1 MAIYNFIK
9 YMKIKP
15 SQGKNQIITAPKF
28 YIKTLGCKVNQY
40 DSNKLRM
47 LLRRAGFIESQAG
60 ADLLILNTCAVTLSA
75 ISKDRQALKVLR
87 AGSPRAKLVVMGC
100 WPQTYK
106 PALPVD
112 LVWGTGNL
120 EQLAVTIKEKF
131 NFSLVPNLESGFASS
146 DRSRYFLKVGDGC
159 NQFCSYCII
168 PFARGRI
175 KSRPIKELL
184 AEITEAVSHGF
195 KEIILSGIHLGR
207 YGEDFKGQGVN
218 LVALLESIIKIPGL
232 GRVRLSSIE
241 INELS
246 DELINFI
253 KNNNKICRHLHI
265 SLQSGSDKILGLM
278 KRPYTADYFRKKVEA
293 IKKLIPEM
301 ALSTDIIVGFPSET
315 KKDFLASY
323 FLAKDLAFSKIHV
336 FSFSAHPQTAA
347 FKLRPRVP
355 QAEIKDRSTKLR
367 QLSLKLEKKYKSM
380 ILKKYKGKSLA
391 VIIDHKNRGKTEFH
405 FDLDL
410 KGRQAKVGSL
420 VTIDL

>member
-1 MAIYNFIK
+1 
-9 YMKIKP
+9 MKIKP

-323 FLAKDLAFSKIHV
+323 FLAKDLTGHDDILIQIIFFDRI
-336 FSFSAHPQTAA
+336 FN
-347 FKLRPRVP
+347 L
-355 QAEIKDRSTKLR
+355 IK
-367 QLSLKLEKKYKSM
+367 
-380 ILKKYKGKSLA
+380 
-391 VIIDHKNRGKTEFH
+391 
-405 FDLDL
+405 
-410 KGRQAKVGSL
+410 
-420 VTIDL
+420 TITRAPN

>member
-1 MAIYNFIK
+1 MAIYTFIK

-15 SQGKNQIITAPKF
+15 SQGKNQIMSAPKF

-47 LLRRAGFIESQAG
+47 LLRRAGFLESQLD

-75 ISKDRQALKVLR
+75 ISKDQQAIKALKS
-87 AGSPRAKLVVMGC
+87 GSPRAKLVVMGC
-100 WPQTYK
+100 WPQTYQ
-106 PALPVD
+106 PALLVD
-112 LVWGTGNL
+112 LIWGVGDL
-120 EQLAVTIKEKF
+120 EKLIETIKDKF
-131 NFSLVPNLESGFASS
+131 AFSLVPNLKSGFTSS

-159 NQFCSYCII
+159 NQFCSYCVI

-184 AEITEAVSHGF
+184 AEIKEATSNGF

-207 YGEDFKGQGVN
+207 YGEDFKGKGTN
-218 LVALLESIIKIPGL
+218 LVALLKSIIKIPGL

-253 KNNNKICRHLHI
+253 NGNQKICRHLHI
-265 SLQSGSDKILGLM
+265 SLQSGSDKILDLM

-293 IKKLIPEM
+293 IKQLIPGM
-301 ALSTDIIVGFPSET
+301 AISTDIIVGFPSET
-315 KKDFLASY
+315 KNDFLASY

-347 FKLRPRVP
+347 FKLKPRVS
-355 QAEIKDRSTKLR
+355 QAEIKDRSKKLR
-367 QLSLKLEKKYKSM
+367 QLSLNLEKKYKAM

-405 FDLDL
+405 FDLEL
-410 KGRQAKVGSL
+410 KGKQAKVGSL
-420 VTIDL
+420 VKIDL